1 MGARSMTV
9 TGAATSAPP
18 MMKPLRL
25 ATRLGITHGVLA
37 LLLLVLL
44 VVTMQGLVR
53 IVGQIS
59 DVRGGGLSSIDD
71 EEALHRA
78 AWAIEVAVRHGR
90 IACASGGDGER
101 GTAVRKKLETSRA
114 ELLRRAAR
122 PDIPPPLMSAT
133 GAYGALAESAVR
145 GDTCAYLLLP
155 ETDALR
161 ARLDEELT
169 NAWIDRLHDVHT
181 DIERRETAARQIGIR
196 TAALGLVVA
205 LLGAAAATII
215 ARSTARSVT
224 APIAELAREATRV
237 GDGDFRP
244 IPAPQGPR
252 EVEELW
258 RDLESMRGRLLELD
272 QLKTQFLASV
282 SHELRSPLGRV
293 RAALSLL
300 ADGTCGALSDRQ
312 KDVVA
317 LAARA
322 CEREVRIVTALLDM
336 SRLGA
341 GLPLKLDTAQLD
353 RVLAAVVEEER
364 GDAVERG
371 VRLMVEVGGA
381 IPEVAIDAALVE
393 RALANLV
400 RNAVSVSSQGEV
412 VRIVCRH
419 ARAERAIHVE
429 VSDEGPGLPDDVRA
443 ACFRPFAAAAVTTIG
458 RPAGLGLGLSLAH
471 EVAHAHGGALTL
483 VRSSE
488 AGTVFRFVLPEK
500 RST

>member
-1 MGARSMTV
+1 MGARSMPTIS
-9 TGAATSAPP
+9 ATTSPSSL
-18 MMKPLRL
+18 MTPLRL

-44 VVTMQGLVR
+44 VATMQGLVR
-53 IVGQIS
+53 IVGHIS
-59 DVRGGGLSSIDD
+59 DVRGGGSSIDD

-78 AWAIEVAVRHGR
+78 AWAIEVTVRHGR
-90 IACASGGDGER
+90 IACAGGGDGEP
-101 GTAVRKKLETSRA
+101 VRKKLETSRA
-114 ELLRRAAR
+114 ELLLRSAR
-122 PDIPPPLMSAT
+122 PGIPQPLMAAT
-133 GAYGALAESAVR
+133 AAYGTLAESAIR
-145 GDTCAYLLLP
+145 GDTCATLLLP

-181 DIERRETAARQIGIR
+181 DIEQRENAARQIGIR

-205 LLGAAAATII
+205 LIGAAAATII

-237 GDGDFRP
+237 GEGDFRP
-244 IPAPQGPR
+244 IPAPKGPR

-300 ADGTCGALSDRQ
+300 ADGTCGTLSDRQ
-312 KDVVA
+312 KEVVT

-353 RVLAAVVEEER
+353 RVLTAVLEEER
-364 GDAVERG
+364 GDAAERG

-381 IPEVAIDAALVE
+381 IPDVAIDAALIE

-400 RNAVSVSSQGEV
+400 RNAVSVSTSGQI
-412 VRIVCRH
+412 VRIACRRS
-419 ARAERAIHVE
+419 AAERAIHVE
-429 VSDEGPGLPDDVRA
+429 VSDQGPGVPDDVRR
-443 ACFRPFAAAAVTTIG
+443 ACFRPFAAAAVTTID
-458 RPAGLGLGLSLAH
+458 RPAGLGLGLALAH
-471 EVAHAHGGALTL
+471 EVAHAHGGTLTL
-483 VRSSE
+483 VRSSSS
-488 AGTVFRFVLPEK
+488 GTVFRFVLPEQ